1 MEQGS
6 CSNMVQLDYERT
18 TQCVVHDLTPGS
30 EQKKINIVVRAQ
42 STVGKVFRNISTQ
55 YPYEAYD
62 LILQPNEAESP
73 LIHLNSHQKDNLF
86 SMPGFAPEE
95 KNVLVL
101 LPPNT
106 WDGDVKQR
114 FDFAIPATKKKYI
127 LKSPKKETTTTT
139 TKTKTTTKSSITGR
153 KASKSPTTTNG
164 VDTTVD
170 NYKESAMNGDS
181 ADALPKNS
189 TIVKNGNKDALDKIQ
204 KDQKDVLVKSKKDVL
219 SKSPEKVAAKSAKH
233 ALVKNS
239 EDAAVKSSKNALV
252 KSSEEVAAQSSKEA
266 LIKNSENYAG
276 KSSKNALVKSS
287 QEVAPTSSK
296 EVLIENSEDAAIK
309 SSTDTLV
316 KSSEEV
322 AGKSSKDA
330 LVINSKDDASVKTN
344 NNENLTTNNG
354 TNHVSGG
361 GDASTTIAEQPTH
374 IHTAAA
380 TSNTVTTTAA
390 ATTLHSLKLSP
401 LSDPELLSDDDLAL
415 GASASPTETEPSGG
429 DGLLKIHNTSPRSPK
444 YGPLTEGEMHQQITL
459 ERDFTYLGKKLQ
471 QPTSA
476 SALTTTTATSAATT
490 MPTMCTS
497 TANGYVGLV
506 NQAMTCY
513 LNSLL
518 QALFMTPEFRNAL
531 YRWEADSENEAK
543 NIPYQLQKLF
553 LNLQTSKKSAVET
566 TDLTR
571 SFGWDSTQAWQQ
583 HDIQELC
590 RVMFDAL
597 EQKFKNTK
605 QMHLIANLYEG
616 KMIDYVKCLE
626 CNTEKTRADTFLD
639 IPLPVRPFGSA
650 VAYGSIEEA
659 LRAFVQPETLDGNNQ
674 YFCEKCEKKC
684 DAHKGLKFKN
694 FPYILT
700 LHLKRFDFD
709 YQTMHRIKLNDKV
722 TFPQTLNLNSF
733 INPADKENHTPGAS
747 GNTAVNANGGPVNTN
762 GFIPN
767 GAVTSNDDCSTTDSG
782 SAMEEDLC
790 CSGTATTASSSQHEN
805 DINDDDEGIDMSTS
819 TDHRVTS
826 SNASVE
832 QRVNYDNGPYL
843 YELFAIMIHSGS
855 ASGGHYYA
863 YIKEFDNN
871 EWYCFNDQS
880 VSPITEEDIEK
891 SFGGGSSRAYYS
903 SVYSSS
909 TNAYML
915 MYRQIDAQRNEKATR
930 VTDFPDHIN
939 SLLPKL
945 HQEEETR
952 ITRSSGRHGVV
963 VSDLSVQELIK
974 PRVTFYNPDLKKM
987 KSTRVYVSTF
997 NVNSILES
1005 AYQMLNVEKF
1015 APLSCC
1021 RLVVYDD
1028 MGEQI
1033 CQSLEHIN
1041 DPSLSDL
1048 RQQTDGNIE
1057 FLLETRKEGQE
1068 FEVYKPGGVTWN
1080 VYLVNVWKMQ
1090 LDGPHLVYA
1099 PTREANSALLHS
1111 IAMRFN
1117 LSEDQLLLATV
1128 KTDAFVAQDTAP
1140 SKGELPEGMQQQQ
1153 VITQEDLQEIAQEQ
1167 FRGLTHIYLNVP
1179 NTDPTTL
1186 EILGIPALETP
1197 TIEVSS
1203 DVVDAVQM
1211 NSNAM
1216 PSICPSNNSDNAAP
1230 SLTQKNCLSSGS
1242 ARESPL
1248 LSATTITGQE
1258 SNSEDSSLSDGDR
1271 TLVESI
1277 NNRYGGES
1285 QISSTS
1291 HSPYLSSPEDDAYN
1305 KANSLKRIHDLFQ
1318 MAPDGSTDNTS
1329 HLRNNN
1335 TPQFFYAE
1343 KLNAIDLTTI
1353 YCSSPND
1360 ANEELAR
1367 KPTHAY
1373 KIIVDPH
1380 MKMQTF
1386 MRHVESLICVPS
1398 NYFKL
1403 QHKYEVIDLTST
1415 ILFVSPGETLSIEL
1429 GKVLQPDEHKAKISF
1444 MRLSELDND
1453 TGKLPCI
1460 CEWVY
1465 KSSMTA
1471 GEAKKDLIA
1480 KLHRID
1486 AQKYKTLT
1494 LNNCRIWLK
1503 GGRNPIKI
1511 MSDDETLGT
1520 DLRSSVSAEFLVQE
1534 CEDGVKPQVGEDSLT
1549 IFVRRWYADKLQLD
1563 RFQEITLEKNS
1574 EIREELAKITNI
1586 PQEHIAYSKI
1596 NGSFP
1601 CTNISLLSINSTLSW
1616 FSIPA
1621 TLDKYPLTTTVNGN
1635 VYFYKDVKKAPKEPT
1650 TEERRELSN
1659 REKLRLDR
1667 LGCMSTSLYS
1677 PRRERALKIYLDSP
1691 QSNNSSSTKTTS
1703 SFTTSSAVAGASTI
1717 KSADD

>member
-1 MEQGS
+1 MDNTN
-6 CSNMVQLDYERT
+6 CSDMVQLEPEKS
-18 TQCVVHDLTPGS
+18 TQCVVHDLTPKS
-30 EQKKINIVVRAQ
+30 EQKKINIVVRSQ
-42 STVGKVFRNISTQ
+42 YTVEKVFRNISTQ
-55 YPYEAYD
+55 YPYELYD
-62 LILQPNEAESP
+62 LVLQPNETENT
-73 LIHLNSHQKDNLF
+73 LIHLNARKSELLF
-86 SMPGFAPEE
+86 AIPGFAPQE

-101 LPPNT
+101 LPPGV
-106 WDGDVKQR
+106 WDGNVKKR
-114 FDFAIPATKKKYI
+114 FDFAKPLTKKKCI
-127 LKSPKKETTTTT
+127 SKSSKLSTKETSTATIKAAQSPSTTDEKVTTT
-139 TKTKTTTKSSITGR
+139 SIV
-153 KASKSPTTTNG
+153 TNG
-164 VDTTVD
+164 VDSTAASI
-170 NYKESAMNGDS
+170 NSAMNGDS
-181 ADALPKNS
+181 EISAHSADIIA
-189 TIVKNGNKDALDKIQ
+189 
-204 KDQKDVLVKSKKDVL
+204 
-219 SKSPEKVAAKSAKH
+219 
-233 ALVKNS
+233 
-239 EDAAVKSSKNALV
+239 
-252 KSSEEVAAQSSKEA
+252 
-266 LIKNSENYAG
+266 
-276 KSSKNALVKSS
+276 
-287 QEVAPTSSK
+287 
-296 EVLIENSEDAAIK
+296 
-309 SSTDTLV
+309 
-316 KSSEEV
+316 
-322 AGKSSKDA
+322 
-330 LVINSKDDASVKTN
+330 N
-344 NNENLTTNNG
+344 NNHNESLVTKNICTDLNG
-354 TNHVSGG
+354 A
-361 GDASTTIAEQPTH
+361 GDASSTTTDELSSSL
-374 IHTAAA
+374 HTATVIASTRTTNTA
-380 TSNTVTTTAA
+380 TMA
-390 ATTLHSLKLSP
+390 HSLKLSP

-415 GASASPTETEPSGG
+415 GASASPTETEPYSG
-429 DGLLKIHNTSPRSPK
+429 DGLLKIRNTSPRSPK
-444 YGPLTEGEMHQQITL
+444 YGPLTEGEMYQQMTL
-459 ERDFTYLGKKLQ
+459 HRDFTRLGKKL

-476 SALTTTTATSAATT
+476 SASTTTSAASGSTT
-490 MPTMCTS
+490 MSTMYTGG
-497 TANGYVGLV
+497 ANGYVGLV

-531 YRWEADSENEAK
+531 YRWEFDNDNEAK

-571 SFGWDSTQAWQQ
+571 SFGWDSTEAWQQ

-597 EQKFKNTK
+597 EHKFKNTK
-605 QMHLIANLYEG
+605 QMNLIASLYEG

-639 IPLPVRPFGSA
+639 IPLPVRPFGST

-674 YFCEKCEKKC
+674 YFCEKCNKKC

-733 INPADKENHTPGAS
+733 INPADQEGHAPATSAS
-747 GNTAVNANGGPVNTN
+747 ATVGLSGGNATSNS
-762 GFIPN
+762 FMPN
-767 GAVTSNDDCSTTDSG
+767 GTIAANDDCSTTDSG

-790 CSGTATTASSSQHEN
+790 CSGTATASSSQHEN
-805 DINDDDEGIDMSTS
+805 DMNDDDEGIDMSTS

-832 QRVNYDNGPYL
+832 QRIKHNTGPYL

-871 EWYCFNDQS
+871 EWYCFNDQT

-915 MYRQIDAQRNEKATR
+915 MYRQIDPQRNERATKA
-930 VTDFPDHIN
+930 TDFPEHIN
-939 SLLPKL
+939 HLLPKL

-952 ITRSSGRHGVV
+952 VTRSSGRHGVV
-963 VSDLSVQELIK
+963 VSDLSVQELVK
-974 PRVTFYNPDLKKM
+974 PRVNFYNPELKKM
-987 KSTRVYVSTF
+987 KSTRVYVSNF
-997 NVNSILES
+997 NVNSVLES
-1005 AYQMLNVEKF
+1005 AYQLLNIEQF
-1015 APLSCC
+1015 APLSRC

-1033 CQSLEHIN
+1033 CQSLEHIS
-1041 DPSLSDL
+1041 DPSLTEL
-1048 RQQTDGNIE
+1048 RRQTDGPLE
-1057 FLLETRKEGQE
+1057 FLLETKVDGQE

-1080 VYLVNVWKMQ
+1080 VYIVNVWKMH

-1111 IAMRFN
+1111 IAVRLN
-1117 LSEDQLLLATV
+1117 LNENQLLLATV
-1128 KTDAFVAQDTAP
+1128 KTDAFVALDSAPPNSDTA
-1140 SKGELPEGMQQQQ
+1140 EGMQQQ

-1167 FRGLTHIYLNVP
+1167 FRGLTYIFLNVP

-1197 TIEVSS
+1197 TIEVSA

-1211 NSNAM
+1211 NSNVM
-1216 PSICPSNNSDNAAP
+1216 HTINPSIGENTSTLS
-1230 SLTQKNCLSSGS
+1230 QKNCHPTGS

-1248 LSATTITGQE
+1248 PPVTCPLTGQE

-1271 TLVESI
+1271 TLVESMH
-1277 NNRYGGES
+1277 NRYGGDS

-1318 MAPDGSTDNTS
+1318 MAPDHTIDSSSQSRSNS
-1329 HLRNNN
+1329 A
-1335 TPQFFYAE
+1335 PQFFYAE
-1343 KLNAIDLTTI
+1343 KLNAVDPSTI
-1353 YCSSPND
+1353 SSSIHSSSTND
-1360 ANEELAR
+1360 PNEELAR
-1367 KPTHAY
+1367 KPTHSY

-1380 MKMQTF
+1380 MKMSTF
-1386 MRHVESLICVPS
+1386 TRHVESLIGVPS

-1403 QHKYEVIDLTST
+1403 QHKYEVIDLMST
-1415 ILFVSPGETLSIEL
+1415 VLFVSMGETLSIEL

-1465 KSSMTA
+1465 KASMTV
-1471 GEAKKDLIA
+1471 GEAKKELIA

-1486 AQKYKTLT
+1486 AKYKSLS
-1494 LNNCRIWLK
+1494 LSNCRLWLK

-1520 DLRSSVSAEFLVQE
+1520 DLRSSVAAEFLVQE
-1534 CEDGVKPQVGEDSLT
+1534 CEDGVNPQVGEDSLT

-1563 RFQEITLEKNS
+1563 KFQEITLEKNS
-1574 EIREELAKITNI
+1574 EIREELAKITDI
-1586 PQEHIAYSKI
+1586 RQEHIAYSKI

-1635 VYFYKDVKKAPKEPT
+1635 VYFYKDVTKAPKEPT
-1650 TEERRELSN
+1650 TEERRELSA

-1691 QSNNSSSTKTTS
+1691 QSNNNSSTTTS
-1703 SFTTSSAVAGASTI
+1703 SSSGSAVVGASR
-1717 KSADD
+1717 SAED

>member
-1 MEQGS
+1 
-6 CSNMVQLDYERT
+6 MVQLDQEKS

-30 EQKKINIVVRAQ
+30 EQKKINIVVRSQ
-42 STVGKVFRNISTQ
+42 STIEKVFRNISTQ

-62 LILQPNEAESP
+62 LVLQPKDKENP
-73 LIHLNSHQKDNLF
+73 LIHLNVRQSELLF
-86 SMPGFAPEE
+86 SIPGFVPQE
-95 KNVLVL
+95 KNILVL
-101 LPPNT
+101 LPSGV
-106 WDGDVKQR
+106 WDGNIKKR
-114 FDFAIPATKKKYI
+114 FDFAKTVTKKKCVS
-127 LKSPKKETTTTT
+127 KSTKMST
-139 TKTKTTTKSSITGR
+139 TKT
-153 KASKSPTTTNG
+153 PTANATAHDSAPTELKVSTPATITNG
-164 VDTTVD
+164 VDSISTFNST
-170 NYKESAMNGDS
+170 MNGDKEFRVDNAS
-181 ADALPKNS
+181 HDQEHTDVMANNNHNESLLKNNVVS
-189 TIVKNGNKDALDKIQ
+189 KLD
-204 KDQKDVLVKSKKDVL
+204 
-219 SKSPEKVAAKSAKH
+219 
-233 ALVKNS
+233 
-239 EDAAVKSSKNALV
+239 
-252 KSSEEVAAQSSKEA
+252 
-266 LIKNSENYAG
+266 
-276 KSSKNALVKSS
+276 
-287 QEVAPTSSK
+287 
-296 EVLIENSEDAAIK
+296 
-309 SSTDTLV
+309 
-316 KSSEEV
+316 
-322 AGKSSKDA
+322 
-330 LVINSKDDASVKTN
+330 DDA
-344 NNENLTTNNG
+344 
-354 TNHVSGG
+354 VS
-361 GDASTTIAEQPTH
+361 STIAEKTSPM
-374 IHTAAA
+374 HTATAIA
-380 TSNTVTTTAA
+380 NTRTTNTTSNV
-390 ATTLHSLKLSP
+390 HSLKLSP

-415 GASASPTETEPSGG
+415 GASASPTETEPFGG
-429 DGLLKIHNTSPRSPK
+429 DGLLKLRSTSPRSPK
-444 YGPLTEGEMHQQITL
+444 FGPLTESEMYQQMTL
-459 ERDFTYLGKKLQ
+459 ERDFIRLDRKL

-476 SALTTTTATSAATT
+476 SASTITTTASAATT
-490 MPTMCTS
+490 MSTMS
-497 TANGYVGLV
+497 TGGANGYVGLV

-531 YRWEADSENEAK
+531 YRWEFDNDNEAK

-571 SFGWDSTQAWQQ
+571 SFGWDSTEAWQQ

-597 EQKFKNTK
+597 EHKFKNTK
-605 QMHLIANLYEG
+605 QINLIASLYEG

-639 IPLPVRPFGSA
+639 IPLPVRPFGST

-674 YFCEKCEKKC
+674 YFCEKCNKKC

-733 INPADKENHTPGAS
+733 INPADQESQARGTSIAANVGTSVGNATPS
-747 GNTAVNANGGPVNTN
+747 G
-762 GFIPN
+762 FLPN
-767 GAVTSNDDCSTTDSG
+767 SAIAANDDCSTTDSG

-790 CSGTATTASSSQHEN
+790 CSGTATASSSQHEN
-805 DINDDDEGIDMSTS
+805 DMNDDDEGIDMSTS
-819 TDHRVTS
+819 TDHRITS

-832 QRVNYDNGPYL
+832 QRIKHNTGPYL

-871 EWYCFNDQS
+871 EWYCFNDQT

-915 MYRQIDAQRNEKATR
+915 MYRQIDPQRNEHATKA
-930 VTDFPDHIN
+930 TDFPEHIN
-939 SLLPKL
+939 HLLPQL

-952 ITRSSGRHGVV
+952 VTRSSGRHGVV
-963 VSDLSVQELIK
+963 VSDLSVQELVK
-974 PRVTFYNPDLKKM
+974 PRVNFYNPELKKM
-987 KSTRVYVSTF
+987 KSTRVYVSNF
-997 NVNSILES
+997 NVNSVLES

-1015 APLSCC
+1015 APLSRC

-1033 CQSLEHIN
+1033 CQSLEHIS
-1041 DPSLSDL
+1041 DPSLTEL
-1048 RQQTDGNIE
+1048 RRQMDGALE
-1057 FLLETRKEGQE
+1057 FLIETKQEGQD
-1068 FEVYKPGGVTWN
+1068 FEIYKPGGVTWN
-1080 VYLVNVWKMQ
+1080 VYIVNVWKMQ

-1099 PTREANSALLHS
+1099 PTRDANSALLHS
-1111 IAMRFN
+1111 IAVRLN
-1117 LSEDQLLLATV
+1117 LNENQLLLATV
-1128 KTDAFVAQDTAP
+1128 KTDAFVALDSAP
-1140 SKGELPEGMQQQQ
+1140 PNSDSLEGMQHQ

-1167 FRGLTHIYLNVP
+1167 FRGLTYVYLNVP
-1179 NTDPTTL
+1179 NTDPSTL

-1197 TIEVSS
+1197 TIEINT

-1216 PSICPSNNSDNAAP
+1216 HTINSSIGENTSNLS
-1230 SLTQKNCLSSGS
+1230 QKNCQSSGNS
-1242 ARESPL
+1242 RESPL
-1248 LSATTITGQE
+1248 LPATSTLTGQE

-1271 TLVESI
+1271 TLVESM
-1277 NNRYGGES
+1277 NNRCGGDS

-1291 HSPYLSSPEDDAYN
+1291 NSPYLSSPEDDAYN

-1318 MAPDGSTDNTS
+1318 MAPDRTMENASQS
-1329 HLRNNN
+1329 RNNN

-1343 KLNAIDLTTI
+1343 KINAVDPSTI
-1353 YCSSPND
+1353 SSSIHSSSAND
-1360 ANEELAR
+1360 PNEELAR
-1367 KPTHAY
+1367 KPTHSY

-1380 MKMQTF
+1380 MKMSTF
-1386 MRHVESLICVPS
+1386 TRHVESLIGISS

-1403 QHKYEVIDLTST
+1403 QHKYEVIDLMST
-1415 ILFVSPGETLSIEL
+1415 VLFVSMGETLSIEL
-1429 GKVLQPDEHKAKISF
+1429 GKKLQPDEHKAKISF

-1465 KSSMTA
+1465 KASMTV
-1471 GEAKKDLIA
+1471 GEAKKELIA

-1486 AQKYKTLT
+1486 AKYKTLL
-1494 LNNCRIWLK
+1494 LNNCRLWLK

-1520 DLRSSVSAEFLVQE
+1520 DLRSSVAAEFLVQE
-1534 CEDGVKPQVGEDSLT
+1534 CEDGVNPQVGEDSLT

-1563 RFQEITLEKNS
+1563 KFQEITLEKNN
-1574 EIREELAKITNI
+1574 EIREELAKITDI
-1586 PQEHIAYSKI
+1586 RQEHIAYSKI

-1635 VYFYKDVKKAPKEPT
+1635 VYFYKDVTKAPKEPT
-1650 TEERRELSN
+1650 TEERRELSA

-1691 QSNNSSSTKTTS
+1691 QSNNNSSTTTTS
-1703 SFTTSSAVAGASTI
+1703 SSASTVI
-1717 KSADD
+1717 GAPATQSAED